1 MLGIASVIFPRILV
15 KTVVKSCITFGR
27 LAASIVVTDVI
38 VLPKLSKTWV
48 IPPALKSPVFIQAVT
63 NETIKEI
70 IRPNGPEIPN
80 AASATFVRTFT
91 KRPTAK
97 PALSKVPPNCPN
109 KLLPNC
115 KPLAKTPVST
125 RPIVEKIVAIFSK
138 PTAKNCLKTAI
149 TC

>member
-1 MLGIASVIFPRILV
+1 M
-15 KTVVKSCITFGR
+15 
-27 LAASIVVTDVI
+27 
-38 VLPKLSKTWV
+38 LPKLSKTWV
-48 IPPALKSPVFIQAVT
+48 IPPTLKSPVFIQAVT

-97 PALSKVPPNCPN
+97 PALSKVPQIA
-109 KLLPNC
+109 LISYYLIA
-115 KPLAKTPVST
+115 KPLAKNAST
-125 RPIVEKIVAIFSK
+125 RPIVEKIVAIFLSLLQK
-138 PTAKNCLKTAI
+138 LFKTAI